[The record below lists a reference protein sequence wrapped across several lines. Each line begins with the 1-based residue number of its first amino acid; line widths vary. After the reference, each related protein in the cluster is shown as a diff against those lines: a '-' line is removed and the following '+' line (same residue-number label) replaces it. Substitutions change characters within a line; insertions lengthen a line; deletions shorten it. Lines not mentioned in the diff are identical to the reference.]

1 MQKRYFN
8 IAGHNFAITTLD
20 GDIITILPNLIPFE
34 RESTEELL
42 FEITSDN
49 SIQPSWRGNKVG
61 TFPCPSAK
69 FEVYRQDCGAYQ
81 ILTVNEYGHPCAFM
95 QSDAECR
102 HFTITTRG
110 NEGDVVFGFNNT
122 LMVIFTM
129 CTAKSGT
136 LLMHSATV
144 ENNGKGYMF
153 LGVSGQGKSTHSDLW
168 VANIPGSTLIN
179 DDNPVIRI
187 AEDGTPVVY
196 GSPWSG
202 KRPIYKNVHYPIG
215 GFAAIEQD
223 KQNRIHKESIPAAF
237 GILLSSCSTMKFD
250 KEIHIKIC
258 GTVSKVL
265 DRIPVH
271 TLHCRPDKE
280 AAEVS
285 SSTFG
290 V

>member
-1 MQKRYFN
+1 MQKRYFT

-20 GDIITILPNLIPFE
+20 GDIISILPNLIPFE
-34 RESTEELL
+34 RESTEDLL
-42 FEITSDN
+42 FEITADN
-49 SIQPSWRGNKVG
+49 SIQPSWRGCKVG

-69 FEVYRQDCGAYQ
+69 FEVYRQDSGAYQ

-102 HFTITTRG
+102 QFTITTRG

-129 CTAKSGT
+129 CTAKHGT

-153 LGVSGQGKSTHSDLW
+153 LGASGQGKSTHSNKW
-168 VANIPGSTLIN
+168 VEYIKGSTLIN

-187 AEDGTPVVY
+187 APDGTPIVY

-202 KRPIYKNVHYPIG
+202 KRSP
-215 GFAAIEQD
+215 
-223 KQNRIHKESIPAAF
+223 SI
-237 GILLSSCSTMKFD
+237 
-250 KEIHIKIC
+250 
-258 GTVSKVL
+258 
-265 DRIPVH
+265 
-271 TLHCRPDKE
+271 
-280 AAEVS
+280 
-285 SSTFG
+285 
-290 V
+290 